1 MEKMDMFLLI
11 LQLSLFL
18 MGRILDDMTWYDVGV
33 PEAVTYFNQ
42 SLSHAW

>member
-1 MEKMDMFLLI
+1 MDKINLFWLV

-33 PEAVTYFNQ
+33 ADEVNVF
-42 SLSHAW
+42 